1 MINKVTPINGVK
13 GIDLRF
19 RHMTDGKGFKR
30 IVNGDTLELQE
41 DYHEVTKSK
50 SSVIDCI
57 PRQLIDSFIED
68 KRNEDE
74 ARRIKNI
81 IKSCIN
87 TGKIIT
93 RTKHDIAR
101 FRVVNIGS
109 VVSYAY
115 DYNFGN
121 ETIDLMTVDYSKGY
135 PRNIIY
141 TGEFK
146 KIDGTTYINLV
157 SARENPSIHNRG
169 LIEIE
174 V

>member
-41 DYHEVTKSK
+41 DYQEVTKSK

-57 PRQLIDSFIED
+57 PRRLIDSFIED

-74 ARRIKNI
+74 SRRMKNI

-87 TGKIIT
+87 AGKLIT
-93 RTKHDIAR
+93 RTKYDTNR
-101 FRVVNIGS
+101 FRVVNIGN
-109 VVSYAY
+109 VVSY
-115 DYNFGN
+115 DYNP
-121 ETIDLMTVDYSKGY
+121 EHKTIDLMTVDCRNGY
-135 PRNIIY
+135 PKNIIY
-141 TGEFK
+141 TGEFRK
-146 KIDGTTYINLV
+146 VDGITYIHLL
-157 SARENPSIHNRG
+157 SASEKPSISNRG
-169 LIEIE
+169 LVEIE

>member
-41 DYHEVTKSK
+41 DYHEVTQSK

-57 PRQLIDSFIED
+57 PKTLIDKFIGD
-68 KRNEDE
+68 KRSEDE
-74 ARRIKNI
+74 SRRMKNI

-87 TGKIIT
+87 TGRLIT
-93 RTKHDIAR
+93 RAKYDIAR
-101 FRVVNIGS
+101 FNVVNIGS
-109 VVSYAY
+109 VVSY
-115 DYNFGN
+115 DYNPEN
-121 ETIDLMTVDYSKGY
+121 KTIDLMTVDYRNGY
-135 PRNIIY
+135 PKNIIY

-146 KIDGTTYINLV
+146 EIDGITYINLL
-157 SARENPSIHNRG
+157 SAKEKPSIYNRG
-169 LIEIE
+169 LVEIE